1 MQQVVVATIDEDST
15 LAGND
20 FKMTEISDTQLHA

>member
-15 LAGND
+15 LSGND
-20 FKMTEISDTQLHA
+20 FKMTEISDTQLHV